1 VTIKNWF
8 VTGDTHGQNKTRVKN
23 ILHNNPELKP
33 EETAIIIL
41 GDVGFNYSLNKSDY
55 WNKYHASKFGCHIY
69 CVRGN
74 HEERPELVPGMCRVY
89 DEEVQGLVYV
99 ESDFLLIKYFIDGE
113 FYQIG
118 KYKTLVIGGAYSIDK
133 HYRLRTDMNWFPN
146 EQLTKSEMAAI
157 EHKLIGEKVDLVLTH
172 TCPISWQSTDLF
184 INNINQFQID
194 NTMEIWLDEIEKC
207 IEWKVWCFGHYHAD
221 RIQKPHVEIF
231 YTGYQKLD
239 EIMERWEE
247 YDKISDL
254 DWWLEITK
262 E

>member
-1 VTIKNWF
+1 
-8 VTGDTHGQNKTRVKN
+8 
-23 ILHNNPELKP
+23 
-33 EETAIIIL
+33 
-41 GDVGFNYSLNKSDY
+41 
-55 WNKYHASKFGCHIY
+55 
-69 CVRGN
+69 
-74 HEERPELVPGMCRVY
+74 
-89 DEEVQGLVYV
+89 
-99 ESDFLLIKYFIDGE
+99 
-113 FYQIG
+113 
-118 KYKTLVIGGAYSIDK
+118 
-133 HYRLRTDMNWFPN
+133 
-146 EQLTKSEMAAI
+146 MAAI
-157 EHKLIGEKVDLVLTH
+157 EHKLVGEKVDLVLTH